1 MMINKLAKLG
11 FAVCLVATVVSVP
24 GCGRPT
30 EPTVIE
36 RPTDDFIE
44 SIRQGQAGYAASM
57 KSESKGKR

>member
-1 MMINKLAKLG
+1 MMTNKIAKFC
-11 FAVCLVATVVSVP
+11 FAACLVTSVVTVA

-36 RPTDDFIE
+36 RPTEDFIE

-57 KSESKGKR
+57 KSDAKGKR